1 MEALQ
6 MIQQED
12 PEDQEEMEEFMKVW
26 LFFFSILIR
35 FTSILEQMVTA
46 HREA

>member
-12 PEDQEEMEEFMKVW
+12 PGDQEEMEKFMKVW
-26 LFFFSILIR
+26 LFCYFNTLR
-35 FTSILEQMVTA
+35 FHIGA
-46 HREA
+46 KW